1 MLITMFVL
9 SVGFLA
15 AQVYFPY
22 QAVVVDADGNLVV
35 DQAVTPSVTITD
47 GNGANVQQTLE
58 PVQTSLNG
66 HALLLIQAPETID
79 WKTANITV
87 QFAAAD
93 VTIPANGPDR
103 VPGTPYALQA
113 LDDELTT
120 DMIVDYYGRA
130 TTTMDDMEAIFEALE
145 NNPSDLAADW
155 KAALIDTIINN
166 RDVAKEIVLH
176 YLNTGTADDVQ
187 AMFEALSEN
196 ENGAKEAIIEDLKD
210 LIGES
215 PSSDVREVLYDILS
229 YYTTHMTPTDV
240 NNVYNALPNNVKLK
254 LANLCVSYLQTHKLS
269 VIMPIAM
276 EYMEKITVSEFNQ
289 LVQALE
295 NNDDV
300 YPIMLAQFNTWL
312 DEYFQSRYSGGN
324 HVQEVVESTI
334 EDNYYAQCTP
344 AIDLCQLQ
352 SDLEELST
360 CFTVTNEIE
369 ITKDPYHEGYYNPI
383 ELHFTGTEEPSSASF
398 SVTGTSSES
407 GSFSSGGPAYVNLI
421 DKSIM
426 ITPDNL
432 HSAIPELLPLDH
444 FTITVTITVP
454 ECDPT
459 TTTVTGDYQEQ

>member
-1 MLITMFVL
+1 MKKIIMLITMFVL

-87 QFAAAD
+87 QFVAAD

-215 PSSDVREVLYDILS
+215 PSDVREILYDILS
-229 YYTTHMTPTDV
+229 YYTTHTTPTDV
-240 NNVYNALPNNVKLK
+240 NNVYNALPNDVKLK
-254 LANLCVSYLQTHKLS
+254 LASLCVEYLKNHKGS

-360 CFTVTNEIE
+360 CFAVQDEFE
-369 ITKDPYHEGYYNPI
+369 ITKNPYFADVFNPVQ
-383 ELHFTGTEEPSSASF
+383 LNYTGTADPQSATFVVSGQGVNGEFTF
-398 SVTGTSSES
+398 SGNANINILSK
-407 GSFSSGGPAYVNLI
+407 YILI
-421 DKSIM
+421 QFNDQ
-426 ITPDNL
+426 L
-432 HSAIPELLPLDH
+432 PELLPGDH

-459 TTTVTGDYQEQ
+459 TKTSTGNYEEP

>member
-35 DQAVTPSVTITD
+35 DQTVTPSVTITD

-66 HALLLIQAPETID
+66 HALLLLEAPETID

-87 QFAAAD
+87 QFTAAD
-93 VTIPANGPDR
+93 ATIPAYGPER
-103 VPGTPYALQA
+103 VPGAPYALQA

-187 AMFEALSEN
+187 AMFEALSGN
-196 ENGAKEAIIEDLKD
+196 EPAMAAIIEDVKD

-215 PSSDVREVLYDILS
+215 PSDVREILYDILS

-240 NNVYNALPNNVKLK
+240 NNVYNALPNDVKLK
-254 LANLCVSYLQTHKLS
+254 LARLFVEYLKDHKVS
-269 VIMPIAM
+269 VIMPIAL
-276 EYMEKITVSEFNQ
+276 EYMEKITVDEFVQ
-289 LVQALE
+289 LIQALE
-295 NNDDV
+295 NNAAV

-324 HVQEVVESTI
+324 HVMEVVEETI
-334 EDNYYAQCTP
+334 EDGYYAQCEP
-344 AIDLCQLQ
+344 AIDLCKLKNN
-352 SDLEELST
+352 LEELNT
-360 CFTVTNEIE
+360 CFSVPEQFE
-369 ITKDPYHEGYYNPI
+369 ITKNPYLDGAFNPI
-383 ELHFTGTEEPSSASF
+383 QLYYTGTEDPQSATF
-398 SVTGTSSES
+398 VVTGQNVDGEFTFNGDANINVLSK
-407 GSFSSGGPAYVNLI
+407 YILI
-421 DKSIM
+421 QLNNV
-426 ITPDNL
+426 P
-432 HSAIPELLPLDH
+432 IPELLPGDT
-444 FTITVTITVP
+444 FKVTVTITVP
-454 ECDPT
+454 ECPNVSPIEVSST
-459 TTTVTGDYQEQ
+459 TYVEP